1 MSYSSSRPGI
11 IHKTV
16 TKTYGP
22 SKKELV
28 IAAGKNYLLGFDRE
42 QETFTFEET

>member
-1 MSYSSSRPGI
+1 MSYSSSRPGV

-16 TKTYGP
+16 TQTYGP
-22 SKKELV
+22 YTKEL
-28 IAAGKNYLLGFDRE
+28 IIEANKNYLLGFDRG